1 MPCPFDRTD
10 IFVASLEP
18 ESFMLIRS
26 NGAYIVKKNSYSG
39 KKWLLKVYAMYEVQ
53 HLKVSLL
60 L

>member
-1 MPCPFDRTD
+1 
-10 IFVASLEP
+10 
-18 ESFMLIRS
+18 MLIRS

-60 L
+60 KSFFVKNLSLTMDTAENIF